1 MAGKISK
8 AVSSAR
14 KSFNKA
20 VAKQKRKR
28 AMAKAGSAMKTAG
41 KAVAAAGAVV
51 GAAYAASAFAKSR
64 ARKKGVVSKMKKAVG
79 KKTSRS
85 RGR

>member
-1 MAGKISK
+1 
-8 AVSSAR
+8 
-14 KSFNKA
+14 
-20 VAKQKRKR
+20 
-28 AMAKAGSAMKTAG
+28 MKTAG